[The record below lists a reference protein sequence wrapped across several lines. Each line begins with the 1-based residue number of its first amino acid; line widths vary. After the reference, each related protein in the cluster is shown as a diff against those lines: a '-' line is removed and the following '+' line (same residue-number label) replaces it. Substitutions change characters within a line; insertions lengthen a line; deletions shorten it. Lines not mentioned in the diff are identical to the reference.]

1 MALRLFLASAN
12 VFVLASSSISSESCA
27 AAGHDCSMGVPTSSH
42 AMLQVQVKQ
51 KVMKPHLDL
60 DFDSGSDVENITE
73 HRRIAADGHQI
84 GKGSHGEILIW
95 KLTCGQ
101 SMKLNASFDMDA
113 VCPKACPY
121 HAENTLVKEFCSS
134 VCVTADK
141 CAHHNPDAPVADDET
156 GACRAARVD
165 GCKVPSKDGTD
176 TCLQC
181 DDFFVMKSD
190 GQCGFKFIYCIIAG
204 VGVLVVLLVVI
215 IYYVWD
221 LNSRSN
227 TNPDGLRRALAFRS
241 SQKYR
246 MQNTSG
252 ISGRRL
258 WPLDTNL
265 CKTSIGG
272 PGLLLHF
279 NFQALVIGWGVVV
292 GLGWIVLAFV
302 VDNDLLVLGSRTYGS
317 PYRNCILV
325 SWGHVTQQRLM
336 WTKIV
341 YVSLVYAFTF
351 IGCLAHGLRQQ
362 RIFTTLD
369 ATTDTMKDF
378 AAVFTGLPPIK
389 GDEKIEDE
397 IRNCVATAT
406 GETVVGVS
414 VCWDYGERK
423 EEIMNELEQ
432 AMRSKISAVE
442 AIAKSSI
449 E

>member
-1 MALRLFLASAN
+1 QEWLETASQLYLFPGALAPAPFISILRPAASRARCDSMALRLFLASAN
-12 VFVLASSSISSESCA
+12 VFVLASSSISSESCV

-204 VGVLVVLLVVI
+204 VG
-215 IYYVWD
+215 
-221 LNSRSN
+221 
-227 TNPDGLRRALAFRS
+227 
-241 SQKYR
+241 
-246 MQNTSG
+246 
-252 ISGRRL
+252 
-258 WPLDTNL
+258 
-265 CKTSIGG
+265 
-272 PGLLLHF
+272 
-279 NFQALVIGWGVVV
+279 
-292 GLGWIVLAFV
+292 
-302 VDNDLLVLGSRTYGS
+302 
-317 PYRNCILV
+317 
-325 SWGHVTQQRLM
+325 
-336 WTKIV
+336 
-341 YVSLVYAFTF
+341 
-351 IGCLAHGLRQQ
+351 
-362 RIFTTLD
+362 
-369 ATTDTMKDF
+369 
-378 AAVFTGLPPIK
+378 
-389 GDEKIEDE
+389 
-397 IRNCVATAT
+397 
-406 GETVVGVS
+406 
-414 VCWDYGERK
+414 
-423 EEIMNELEQ
+423 
-432 AMRSKISAVE
+432 
-442 AIAKSSI
+442 
-449 E
+449 